1 VGNTG
6 DVSPQF
12 FIRGHIV
19 CHVPAHFSLRVFIW
33 RGFKTKC
40 DICHVLCEEFF
51 MLNITHSHV
60 DVETEF
66 GVTDSYIFMNL
77 YFENDF

>member
-1 VGNTG
+1 M
-6 DVSPQF
+6 S
-12 FIRGHIV
+12 
-19 CHVPAHFSLRVFIW
+19 PAHFSLKVFIW

-51 MLNITHSHV
+51 MLHVTHSHV

-66 GVTDSYIFMNL
+66 AVVSLILIFLCICNSKTIFSIL
-77 YFENDF
+77 QDFKDRKR

>member
-1 VGNTG
+1 
-6 DVSPQF
+6 
-12 FIRGHIV
+12 
-19 CHVPAHFSLRVFIW
+19 
-33 RGFKTKC
+33 
-40 DICHVLCEEFF
+40 